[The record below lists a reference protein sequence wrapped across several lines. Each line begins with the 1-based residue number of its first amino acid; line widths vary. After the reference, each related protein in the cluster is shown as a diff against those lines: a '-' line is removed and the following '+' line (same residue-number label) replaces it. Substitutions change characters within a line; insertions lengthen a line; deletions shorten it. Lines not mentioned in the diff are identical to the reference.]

1 MYSEFPLVF
10 KNTSIELNRC
20 NVNCSHVNC
29 PSRCLL
35 TRKLLIV
42 NCPHTSS
49 SIAHKVN
56 CPLVNYSLSQLPTHS
71 DILQRQLL
79 TDNNSTTIAYRQLL
93 IDDCSP
99 TIAHPTV
106 AHTTIAHMKIAHTT
120 IAHSAGLTLNRTTVV
135 HTSIAHSAGLS
146 LSKTLSRTTIAHPAP
161 LAKCLRICQ

>member
-1 MYSEFPLVF
+1 MEP
-10 KNTSIELNRC
+10 
-20 NVNCSHVNC
+20 VNCSHVDC

-106 AHTTIAHMKIAHTT
+106 AHTTIAHMTIAHTT

-161 LAKCLRICQ
+161 LFKSFLCEFACQCH

>member
-1 MYSEFPLVF
+1 MLESAKSGP
-10 KNTSIELNRC
+10 KSNIARRC

-56 CPLVNYSLSQLPTHS
+56 CPLVNYSLGQLPTHS
-71 DILQRQLL
+71 EILQRQLL
-79 TDNNSTTIAYRQLL
+79 TDNNSTTIAYGQLL

-106 AHTTIAHMKIAHTT
+106 THTA
-120 IAHSAGLTLNRTTVV
+120 IAHSAGLTLNRMAVA

-146 LSKTLSRTTIAHPAP
+146 LNKTLSRTTIAHPAP
-161 LAKCLRICQ
+161 LAKYVSIEY

>member
-1 MYSEFPLVF
+1 MDLVSSLRKGVKF
-10 KNTSIELNRC
+10 QQNILLACNRGPGC
-20 NVNCSHVNC
+20 NVNCSHVDC

-106 AHTTIAHMKIAHTT
+106 AHTTVAHTT
-120 IAHSAGLTLNRTTVV
+120 IAHSAGLTLKRMTVA
-135 HTSIAHSAGLS
+135 HTSIAHIAA
-146 LSKTLSRTTIAHPAP
+146 TTIARTTIAH
-161 LAKCLRICQ
+161 RQGST